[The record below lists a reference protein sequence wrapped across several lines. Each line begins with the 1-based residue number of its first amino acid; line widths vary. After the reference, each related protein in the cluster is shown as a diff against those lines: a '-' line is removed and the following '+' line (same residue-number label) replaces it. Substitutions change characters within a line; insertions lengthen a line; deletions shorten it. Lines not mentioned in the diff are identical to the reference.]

1 MTLALELSVKTA
13 RLAALRDAID
23 SGTGTAQ
30 LILYG
35 GTRPAAGGPGTTALG
50 TAGLPTP
57 CGSVAGNVLTLA
69 LPDSINAAADG
80 TVTWFR
86 ITDRDGNWVIDGDAA
101 DDPAADLKI
110 SPASVYTGGLIN
122 FLTKTLSE

>member
-1 MTLALELSVKTA
+1 MALAVELSVKTA
-13 RLAALRDAID
+13 RLTALRDAID
-23 SGTGTAQ
+23 AGTGTAQ
-30 LILYG
+30 LILYD
-35 GTRPAAGGPGTTALG
+35 GTRPAAGGPGTNVLA
-50 TAGLPTP
+50 AADLPVP
-57 CGSVAGNVLTLA
+57 CGTVSGNVLTLA

-110 SPASVYTGGLIN
+110 FPDTVYTGGIIN